1 MRVGRRLLYSE
12 AIFKIWQF

>member
-1 MRVGRRLLYSE
+1 MRVGRRLLYLE

>member
-1 MRVGRRLLYSE
+1 MGGRKLLYLE